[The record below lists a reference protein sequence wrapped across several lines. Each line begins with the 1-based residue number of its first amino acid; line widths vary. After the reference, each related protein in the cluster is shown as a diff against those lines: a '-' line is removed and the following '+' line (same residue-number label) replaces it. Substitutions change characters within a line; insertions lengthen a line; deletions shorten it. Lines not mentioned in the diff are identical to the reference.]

1 MDMIVIVLSAVN
13 ILLAL
18 LLVVSVMRARG
29 KHNGGSF
36 DEVKAVIE
44 AMERNND
51 GFRREVSAY
60 LEKTMNQSLSSAK
73 DLYSALDGQSRMLS
87 ERLERM
93 NERLSASLMDVKLN
107 EKKEMETFSA
117 AVREE
122 IEKVRV
128 DNEKSKMTLSDDVKA
143 LMAQVRSDLDRI
155 REENDKKLEE
165 MRKTVDEKLQQTLD
179 QRLSENFK
187 MVSNNLDQLRTALG
201 EISKLSRD
209 VSDLNKIFGNV
220 KSRGV
225 WGEVQIEAIL
235 SDILSP
241 EQYVKNFHPRPKSPE
256 VVEFAVRLP
265 GKDDGEVYIPIDSKF
280 PKEDYERYVDAVNM
294 GDEALVNASLKALRE
309 RVRKEAQDISEKY
322 INPPRTTDFA
332 ILFVPTESLYA
343 ELLRDPGYVD
353 GIQNRY
359 KVIISGPTTFSALLV
374 SLGMGFRTLQ
384 IERKSKEVRDLFAR
398 IKILMAKFADELV
411 QTQSAIGNAGK
422 KIDAVIKRNSMITSR
437 LSKIE
442 LGSDNEGIDIPV
454 STHKYEEIE

>member
-128 DNEKSKMTLSDDVKA
+128 DNEKSKQK
-143 LMAQVRSDLDRI
+143 
-155 REENDKKLEE
+155 
-165 MRKTVDEKLQQTLD
+165 
-179 QRLSENFK
+179 
-187 MVSNNLDQLRTALG
+187 
-201 EISKLSRD
+201 
-209 VSDLNKIFGNV
+209 
-220 KSRGV
+220 
-225 WGEVQIEAIL
+225 
-235 SDILSP
+235 
-241 EQYVKNFHPRPKSPE
+241 
-256 VVEFAVRLP
+256 
-265 GKDDGEVYIPIDSKF
+265 
-280 PKEDYERYVDAVNM
+280 
-294 GDEALVNASLKALRE
+294 
-309 RVRKEAQDISEKY
+309 
-322 INPPRTTDFA
+322 
-332 ILFVPTESLYA
+332 
-343 ELLRDPGYVD
+343 
-353 GIQNRY
+353 
-359 KVIISGPTTFSALLV
+359 
-374 SLGMGFRTLQ
+374 
-384 IERKSKEVRDLFAR
+384 
-398 IKILMAKFADELV
+398 
-411 QTQSAIGNAGK
+411 
-422 KIDAVIKRNSMITSR
+422 
-437 LSKIE
+437 
-442 LGSDNEGIDIPV
+442 
-454 STHKYEEIE
+454 